1 MCIFLPLLLLLQHL
15 MRKLFRYIFGFFC
28 FSFFFFFGMHFGQL
42 NIFLR
47 PLRWPEPI
55 YMRDG
60 YVFETRFSAGKIGPI
75 SMILGILNK
84 VWSNSKKLLFIFLK
98 VLKRLRYR
106 HMCKTTFL
114 QKISII
120 SKPYDRFFSNFSK

>member
-1 MCIFLPLLLLLQHL
+1 MHFFASPAALAAFNEKVIQIYFW
-15 MRKLFRYIFGFFC
+15 FFFC

-60 YVFETRFSAGKIGPI
+60 YVFETRFSAGKI
-75 SMILGILNK
+75 
-84 VWSNSKKLLFIFLK
+84 
-98 VLKRLRYR
+98 
-106 HMCKTTFL
+106 
-114 QKISII
+114 
-120 SKPYDRFFSNFSK
+120 